1 MASIINA
8 ALSGGLVTSADT
20 SGVLQLQTAS
30 TTAVTVDASQNV
42 GIGTSLPTTKLHI
55 AENGDTALTIQST
68 TGSGQSPS
76 IRLQR
81 GTYGTD
87 GFNDVRIYNV
97 TGGLYVDSINSTN
110 VATNIFT
117 ATTTGLGLGTS
128 SPATALDVT
137 KAGGGNFVATFQ
149 NTTAATPY
157 CVFIK
162 DAASSA
168 SGYPLLA
175 VTNSTGT
182 STYFRVDSSNGNVGI
197 GTTPNAGAS
206 DGVLKISRGITFPA
220 TQSASSDANTLDDYE
235 EGTWTPVVSDAPTG
249 GNLATLDSG
258 GTDGVYTKIGNIVY
272 WRFTVQLTSKAS
284 MTAGNEVFIQGFPFT
299 SAAITGN
306 WYNPNATIIRNI
318 TFTGYVQFHQSS
330 SSTRGYFRENV
341 SGAAGDNIIV
351 SDITDSAAM
360 QASGFYRVA

>member
-8 ALSGGLVTSADT
+8 ALSGGLTTSADT

-42 GIGTSLPTTKLHI
+42 GIGTTSPTTKLHI
-55 AENGDTALTIQST
+55 AENGDTALTIQSI

-87 GFNDVRIYNV
+87 GFNDVRIYNT
-97 TGGLYVDSINSTN
+97 TGGLYVDSINSAN

-168 SGYPLLA
+168 NGYPLLA
-175 VTNSTGT
+175 VTDSTGS
-182 STYFRVDSSNGNVGI
+182 STYFRVDSSSGNVGI

-235 EGTWTPVVSDAPTG
+235 EGTWTPTLTPATSGTITLGSP
-249 GNLATLDSG
+249 NLCA
-258 GTDGVYTKIGNIVY
+258 YTKIGRVVTVNGLIDTASVSTPVGASVTFNNLPFASNATATQRSAAVARCFSLTSGSLNTTITIVSSVTT
-272 WRFTVQLTSKAS
+272 FTVHVDASLFQLGSQVYFQLTY
-284 MTAGNEVFIQGFPFT
+284 TV
-299 SAAITGN
+299 
-306 WYNPNATIIRNI
+306 
-318 TFTGYVQFHQSS
+318 
-330 SSTRGYFRENV
+330 
-341 SGAAGDNIIV
+341 
-351 SDITDSAAM
+351 
-360 QASGFYRVA
+360 